1 MPATFGAANS
11 ALYKYSVY
19 CSYKPGATTTAILGN
34 NAVYNLTTAV
44 ANRRA
49 VPVTFSE
56 AGTINSISIYHNGG
70 TGNVLLGVYSDQ
82 SGSPSSRLGVSASTV
97 INSTTGWQT
106 VSLPTPVTVTT
117 GQTVWLSWVFQ
128 NNPGIRYT
136 TGTPGRK
143 ESTGTWSAGMPTT
156 FGTTNYAQNKYSI
169 YCSYTVKTILKDAM
183 IPEVVENEPISTTF
197 DEYENNK
204 INDFSVEN
212 SILPSQAN
220 DFKLYPNPAKSFI
233 NVDYSDMPEQGTT
246 IEIIDSNGRT
256 VYKMLAE
263 STSNRIEISQL
274 PVGLYLIKSTN
285 KKGKNVTKLIIN
297 K

>member
-1 MPATFGAANS
+1 
-11 ALYKYSVY
+11 
-19 CSYKPGATTTAILGN
+19 
-34 NAVYNLTTAV
+34 
-44 ANRRA
+44 
-49 VPVTFSE
+49 
-56 AGTINSISIYHNGG
+56 
-70 TGNVLLGVYSDQ
+70 
-82 SGSPSSRLGVSASTV
+82 
-97 INSTTGWQT
+97 
-106 VSLPTPVTVTT
+106 
-117 GQTVWLSWVFQ
+117 
-128 NNPGIRYT
+128 
-136 TGTPGRK
+136 
-143 ESTGTWSAGMPTT
+143 
-156 FGTTNYAQNKYSI
+156 
-169 YCSYTVKTILKDAM
+169 M